1 MALKLAV
8 VAIPVI
14 PLLWTLVL
22 KIFKERSLP
31 CAKINTDVDTCRK
44 NLRKVSQNI
53 VTWFFRETFGHFA
66 DLMTGSFLIINTT
79 LNLTWRNLNRSFRK
93 LPVSK
98 TFGVFYGRATERYL
112 WLSRSRFSEHFTQYA
127 RYSSGSKND
136 RFLVQSSA
144 GKLSFCSLIIYILN
158 LQISSRLIIDTILRS
173 TLSLSHSL
181 VVLIKDLNGNHVIQ
195 KCLNKLAP
203 EDNQVH
209 IPVAFLSTR
218 WNAN

>member
-1 MALKLAV
+1 M
-8 VAIPVI
+8 I
-14 PLLWTLVL
+14 
-22 KIFKERSLP
+22 
-31 CAKINTDVDTCRK
+31 
-44 NLRKVSQNI
+44 
-53 VTWFFRETFGHFA
+53 FRETFGHFA

-98 TFGVFYGRATERYL
+98 TFGVFYGRAMERYL

-127 RYSSGSKND
+127 RYSSGLKKWSISCPVVGRQVVILFANN
-136 RFLVQSSA
+136 LHL
-144 GKLSFCSLIIYILN
+144 KLTNKQQTDHRYNTQIHSIIVA
-158 LQISSRLIIDTILRS
+158 
-173 TLSLSHSL
+173 LSLHV